1 MTPGRAAALR
11 SSDAA
16 PGPAASSRSGTRSRR
31 RAKREYWRW
40 HDREHIPERVGVPGF
55 LRGRRYRSLER
66 SLDYLDLYEVED
78 AETLRSAPYLAR
90 LNDPTPV
97 DPPRGAALPQHA
109 AGGIPRG
116 DERGPRA
123 GGRAPHAAARDRG
136 RGGWHGRRRSPL
148 AGLAALQDVTG
159 VVSVHVLDAT
169 PEVTSI
175 ATEEKRLRGP
185 GDRDRGAVEPW
196 CLLVEA
202 DDAAVLGELRAGPL
216 APESLRARG
225 AELRVA
231 GAYQLQISIDP
242 ERGDPKWR

>member
-1 MTPGRAAALR
+1 MPLLGRGVLAIWHTITPEGEA
-11 SSDAA
+11 
-16 PGPAASSRSGTRSRR
+16 
-31 RAKREYWRW
+31 EYWRW

-90 LNDPTPV
+90 LNDPTPWTRRMV
-97 DPPRGAALPQHA
+97 PHFINTLRVGYRVATSAGRGQGGVLLTLQLEA
-109 AGGIPRG
+109 AGGAADRPTALA
-116 DERGPRA
+116 GP
-123 GGRAPHAAARDRG
+123 
-136 RGGWHGRRRSPL
+136 
-148 AGLAALQDVTG
+148 GLAALQDVTG
-159 VVSVHVLDAT
+159 VVSVHVLAAT

-202 DDAAVLGELRAGPL
+202 DDAAVLDALRAGPL
-216 APESLRARG
+216 GPESLRALG
-225 AELRVA
+225 AELRAA

>member
-1 MTPGRAAALR
+1 MPLLGRGVLAIWHTITPEGE
-11 SSDAA
+11 
-16 PGPAASSRSGTRSRR
+16 P
-31 RAKREYWRW
+31 EYWRW

-90 LNDPTPV
+90 LNDPTPWTRRMV
-97 DPPRGAALPQHA
+97 PHFLNTLRVGYRVATSTGRGQGGVLVTLHLDA
-109 AGGIPRG
+109 AGGSADRPAAL
-116 DERGPRA
+116 D
-123 GGRAPHAAARDRG
+123 AP
-136 RGGWHGRRRSPL
+136 
-148 AGLAALQDVTG
+148 GLAAVEDVTG
-159 VVSVHVLDAT
+159 VISVHALEAA

-185 GDRDRGAVEPW
+185 GDRDRDPVEPW

-202 DDAAVLGELRAGPL
+202 DDASVVDELRAGPL
-216 APESLRARG
+216 AATALRARG
-225 AELRVA
+225 AELRAA
-231 GAYQLQISIDP
+231 GAYQLQVSIDP

>member
-1 MTPGRAAALR
+1 MPLLGQGVLAIWHSITPEGE
-11 SSDAA
+11 SD
-16 PGPAASSRSGTRSRR
+16 
-31 RAKREYWRW
+31 YWRW

-78 AETLRSAPYLAR
+78 PETLRSAPYLSR
-90 LNDPTPV
+90 LNDPTPWTRRMV
-97 DPPRGAALPQHA
+97 PHFLNTLRVGYRVAASAGRGQGGTLLTLRLAVAGGPGRPAAL
-109 AGGIPRG
+109 AG
-116 DERGPRA
+116 
-123 GGRAPHAAARDRG
+123 
-136 RGGWHGRRRSPL
+136 SS
-148 AGLAALQDVTG
+148 LAAIQDVTG

-185 GDRDRGAVEPW
+185 GDRDRGAVDPW

-202 DDAAVLGELRAGPL
+202 DDAAVLAELRAGPL
-216 APESLRARG
+216 APERLRAG
-225 AELRVA
+225 AAELRA
-231 GAYQLQISIDP
+231 AEAYQLQISIDP

>member
-1 MTPGRAAALR
+1 MPLLGRGVLAIWHTITPEGEA
-11 SSDAA
+11 
-16 PGPAASSRSGTRSRR
+16 
-31 RAKREYWRW
+31 EYWRW

-90 LNDPTPV
+90 LNDPTPWTRQV
-97 DPPRGAALPQHA
+97 VPHFINTLRVGYQVATSAGRGQGGVLLTLQLEALDGAAGRPA
-109 AGGIPRG
+109 AL
-116 DERGPRA
+116 A
-123 GGRAPHAAARDRG
+123 AP
-136 RGGWHGRRRSPL
+136 
-148 AGLAALQDVTG
+148 GLALVQDVTG
-159 VVSVHVLDAT
+159 VVSVHVLAAT

-202 DDAAVLGELRAGPL
+202 DDAAVLGGLRAGPL
-216 APESLRARG
+216 APESLRAHG
-225 AELRVA
+225 AELRLA

>member
-1 MTPGRAAALR
+1 MPLLGQGVLAIWHTITPEGEA
-11 SSDAA
+11 
-16 PGPAASSRSGTRSRR
+16 
-31 RAKREYWRW
+31 EYWRW

-90 LNDPTPV
+90 LNDPTPWTRRV
-97 DPPRGAALPQHA
+97 VPHFINTLRVGYRVATSAGRGQGGVLLTLQLEAPGGAADRPA
-109 AGGIPRG
+109 AL
-116 DERGPRA
+116 A
-123 GGRAPHAAARDRG
+123 AP
-136 RGGWHGRRRSPL
+136 
-148 AGLAALQDVTG
+148 GLAAIQDVTG
-159 VVSVHVLDAT
+159 VVSVHVLAAT

-202 DDAAVLGELRAGPL
+202 DDAAVLGGLRAGPL
-216 APESLRARG
+216 APESLRAHG
-225 AELRVA
+225 AELRLA

>member
-1 MTPGRAAALR
+1 MPLLGRGVLAIWHTITPEGEA
-11 SSDAA
+11 
-16 PGPAASSRSGTRSRR
+16 
-31 RAKREYWRW
+31 EYWRW

-78 AETLRSAPYLAR
+78 TETLRSAAYLAR
-90 LNDPTPV
+90 LNDPTPWTRRV
-97 DPPRGAALPQHA
+97 VPHFLNTLRVGYRVATSAGRGQGGVLLTLQLAAAGPVADRPTALALPGVA
-109 AGGIPRG
+109 AV
-116 DERGPRA
+116 
-123 GGRAPHAAARDRG
+123 
-136 RGGWHGRRRSPL
+136 
-148 AGLAALQDVTG
+148 QDVTG
-159 VVSVHVLDAT
+159 VVAVHVLEAT

-185 GDRDRGAVEPW
+185 GDRDRNPVEPW

-202 DDAAVLGELRAGPL
+202 DDPGVLGDLRTGPL
-216 APESLRARG
+216 ARERLQVGG
-225 AELRVA
+225 AELRAA